1 MNNAMAYYYLS
12 LKLCMQFGLQHPNY
26 NFDYDGRD
34 ASQIIDSLK
43 NLATRAENLGFDS
56 FWVMDHFH
64 QISMV
69 GKQEDPM
76 LEGWTTI
83 SVLAGLTSR
92 IKLGTLVTGIIYRHP
107 SVLAKMG
114 ATLDVLSK
122 GRLFM
127 GIGAAW
133 NQEESLAYSIP
144 FPPTKE
150 RLLRLEEAIQIIRK
164 MWTEEPAA
172 AFNGKYYQINNAY
185 CNPKPIQKPSP
196 PIMIGGS
203 GERYTLKIIAKYAD
217 ACNLFGSTETVKRKL
232 SILNEHCKSVGRDYD
247 SILKTK
253 LGFVVI
259 DNDKKMAEKRVQQ
272 IISNGIPKEQV
283 GEFVIYGT
291 PDDVLKQIE
300 LLEEVG
306 IQYLIVDLEP
316 YRELEALEVFG
327 NSIVKKLSR
336 TAKATH

>member
-1 MNNAMAYYYLS
+1 
-12 LKLCMQFGLQHPNY
+12 MQFGLQHPNY

-34 ASQIIDSLK
+34 PSQIIDSLK
-43 NLATRAENLGFDS
+43 NLATKAENFGFDS

-64 QISMV
+64 QIPTV
-69 GKQEDPM
+69 GKQEDYM

-83 SVLAGLTSR
+83 SVLAGVTSK

-133 NQEESLAYSIP
+133 NQEESLAYGIP

-172 AFNGKYYQINNAY
+172 TFNGKYYQINNAY

-196 PIMIGGS
+196 PIMVGGS
-203 GERYTLKIIAKYAD
+203 GERQTLKIIAKYAD
-217 ACNLFGSTETVKRKL
+217 ACNLYGSAETVKRKL
-232 SILNEHCKSVGRDYD
+232 SVLREHCKSVGRDYD

-253 LGFVVI
+253 LGLIVI
-259 DNDKKMAEKRVQQ
+259 DNDKDMAEKRVQQ
-272 IISNGIPKEQV
+272 ISKVMPEELV
-283 GEFVIYGT
+283 REFIIYGT
-291 PDDVLKQIE
+291 LKDVLKQIE

-316 YRELEALEVFG
+316 YRELEALEIFG
-327 NSIVKKLSR
+327 NSIIKKTFR
-336 TAKATH
+336 TANAAH

>member
-1 MNNAMAYYYLS
+1 
-12 LKLCMQFGLQHPNY
+12 
-26 NFDYDGRD
+26 
-34 ASQIIDSLK
+34 
-43 NLATRAENLGFDS
+43 
-56 FWVMDHFH
+56 
-64 QISMV
+64 MV
-69 GKQEDPM
+69 GKQDAPM
-76 LEGWTTI
+76 LEGWTTL
-83 SVLAGLTSR
+83 SVLAGITSKIR
-92 IKLGTLVTGIIYRHP
+92 LGTLVTGVIYRHP
-107 SVLAKMG
+107 SVLAKMA

-133 NQEESLAYSIP
+133 NQEESLAYDIP
-144 FPPTKE
+144 FPPNKE

-164 MWTEEPAA
+164 MWTEEPTAT
-172 AFNGKYYQINNAY
+172 FNGKYYQIRNAY

-232 SILNEHCKSVGRDYD
+232 SILREHCKSVGRDYD

-259 DNDKKMAEKRVQQ
+259 DNDKKMVEKRVQQ